1 MHPNL
6 LAVLDLFYAAGTV
19 SLVTQL
25 CPGGNLAQ
33 AIALRRTVER
43 VGGLRWWNSGSDTVD
58 FTRFLAP
65 LDMAIAGWIW
75 WPGATHVCGIS

>member
-25 CPGGNLAQ
+25 CPGGNLAE
-33 AIALRRTVER
+33 AIALRRTVGEGLEG
-43 VGGLRWWNSGSDTVD
+43 GGLREDGGTVAVN
-58 FTRFLAP
+58 T
-65 LDMAIAGWIW
+65 G
-75 WPGATHVCGIS
+75 